1 MAATS
6 TKNKK
11 TILTV
16 AVTGNL
22 TTIEQHP
29 GLPCTPE
36 QIATACLES
45 AKAGAAIA
53 HIHVRYPDGRPSME
67 IAHYR
72 EVMERIRDANSDLI
86 INLTTGPGGR
96 FVPSKHDPRIAGPGT
111 SILHPLKRVEH
122 IVELKPDIA
131 TLDLN
136 TMWSG
141 SAAVI
146 NTPENVSIMAKE
158 IQTAGSKPELEV
170 FDSGDIQL
178 ANALLE
184 QGVLKG
190 PALFQIVMGV
200 RYGFVATPQTLVY
213 AHSLLPRDAVWAAF
227 AIGRW
232 EFPMLTQAWC
242 LGGHV
247 RVGLEDNIY
256 IRKGVLAPSN
266 AALCEKAAR
275 MIDDLGGELAT
286 AKEAREILNLRR

>member
-1 MAATS
+1 MAVQR
-6 TKNKK
+6 K

-29 GLPCTPE
+29 GLPCTPA
-36 QIATACLES
+36 QIANACLES

-53 HIHVRYPDGRPSME
+53 HVHVRHPDGRPSME

-72 EVMERIRDANSDLI
+72 EVIERIRDRNNDLI

-96 FVPSKHDPRIAGPGT
+96 FVPGKDEPRVAGPGT
-111 SILHPLKRVEH
+111 SIFHPLKRVEH

-146 NTPENVSIMAKE
+146 NTPENVTIMANE
-158 IQTAGSKPELEV
+158 IQKAGARAELEV

-178 ANALLE
+178 AHALLAN
-184 QGVLKG
+184 GTLKR
-190 PALFQIVMGV
+190 PPLFKIVMGV
-200 RYGFVATPQTLVY
+200 RYGFVSTPQTLVY
-213 AHSLLPRDAVWAAF
+213 AHSLLPPDAQWAAF

-232 EFPMLTQAWC
+232 EFPMLSLAWF

-256 IRKGVLAPSN
+256 ISKGQLAPSN

-275 MIDDLGGELAT
+275 ILDDLGAELAT
-286 AKEAREILNLRR
+286 AKEARAILGLRP

>member
-1 MAATS
+1 MADAPKS
-6 TKNKK
+6 KSKK

-36 QIATACLES
+36 QIANAALES

-67 IAHYR
+67 LGHYR
-72 EVMERIRDANSDLI
+72 ETVERIRDKNSDLI
-86 INLTTGPGGR
+86 INLTTGAGGR
-96 FVPSKHDPRIAGPGT
+96 FVPSKDDPRVAGPGST
-111 SILHPLKRVEH
+111 LLHPLKRVEH

-146 NTPENVSIMAKE
+146 NTPENVTIMANE
-158 IQTAGSKPELEV
+158 IYKAGALPELEV

-178 ANALLE
+178 ANVLLGS
-184 QGVLKG
+184 GVLKS
-190 PALFQIVMGV
+190 PPLFQIVMGV
-200 RYGFVATPQTLVY
+200 RYGFISTPQTLHY
-213 AHSLLPRDAVWAAF
+213 AHSLLPKDANWAAF
-227 AIGRW
+227 AI
-232 EFPMLTQAWC
+232 
-242 LGGHV
+242 
-247 RVGLEDNIY
+247 
-256 IRKGVLAPSN
+256 
-266 AALCEKAAR
+266 
-275 MIDDLGGELAT
+275 
-286 AKEAREILNLRR
+286 

>member
-1 MAATS
+1 MAS
-6 TKNKK
+6 KSSK

-36 QIATACLES
+36 QIANACLES
-45 AKAGAAIA
+45 AQAGAAVA
-53 HIHVRYPDGRPSME
+53 HIHVRHPDGRPSTE
-67 IAHYR
+67 LAHYR
-72 EVMERIRDANSDLI
+72 EVVERIRDKNSELI

-96 FVPSKHDPRIAGPGT
+96 FVPSKDDPKIAGPGT
-111 SILHPLKRVEH
+111 SAMHPLKRVEH

-146 NTPENVSIMAKE
+146 NPPENVTIMANE
-158 IQTAGSKPELEV
+158 IQKAGSKPELEV

-178 ANALLE
+178 AHALLD
-184 QGVLKG
+184 QGVLQR
-190 PALFQIVMGV
+190 PPLFQIVMGV
-200 RYGFVATPQTLVY
+200 RYGFISTPQTLMY
-213 AHSLLPRDAVWAAF
+213 AHSLLPKDAMWAAF

-232 EFPMLTQAWC
+232 EFPMLTQAWF

-247 RVGLEDNIY
+247 RVGMEDNVY
-256 IRKGVLAPSN
+256 ISKGKLTPSN
-266 AALCEKAAR
+266 AALCEKAVR
-275 MIDDLGGELAT
+275 ILDDLGAELAT
-286 AKEAREILNLRR
+286 AKEARAILGLRG

>member
-72 EVMERIRDANSDLI
+72 EVMERIRGANSDLI